1 MYKWLKKSEEYNK
14 TKKKNLKIFK
24 QKKMD
29 KTKEASSF
37 EEKGEKNKP
46 ENVFKCKPCDTDRL
60 YDR

>member
-29 KTKEASSF
+29 KTKERRK
-37 EEKGEKNKP
+37 E
-46 ENVFKCKPCDTDRL
+46 
-60 YDR
+60 